1 VVGTPTWGAT
11 SDGSAGRPPYN
22 DDMTTITTEAIPT
35 TSSTSTSTASRTR
48 RYLAAAVAAVA
59 LSVGA
64 AAGISAAT
72 DHGPASPSS
81 SHTASTNDQ
90 CPMFAGK
97 PC

>member
-72 DHGPASPSS
+72 DHGPARPST